1 MNYQQT
7 LDYLYKALPMFH
19 RVGAAAYKPDLS
31 NTIKICN
38 RLGNPQQYI
47 KCIHIAGTNG
57 KGSVSNM
64 FASVLQEAGY
74 RTGLYTSPHLK
85 DFRERIRIDGKM
97 ISKKYI
103 CSFVEKYQR
112 DFEKIQP
119 SFFEMTVGLAFQ
131 YFHEKKVD
139 IAVIETGLGG
149 RLDSTNV
156 ITPLISVITNIGY
169 DHMNLLGNTLSK
181 IAKEKAGIIKKDIP
195 VILGEEKKETINIF
209 RSTASKQHAPLYIA
223 SKNYKATVSPDSDSK
238 KKELLIADI
247 YLNKKLRYKKL
258 NMDLTG
264 HYQLKNCC
272 TVLQSMEVLKE
283 FLPVSEKHIRKGLSN
298 VALNTGF
305 EGRWQILSKKPLT
318 IADTG
323 HNIDGIKEVVLMLK
337 KQKYKKLHFVLGMV
351 NDKDISSILKLLPQN
366 AYYYFCK
373 AAIPRGLDTDILYEK
388 AVQHKLKGAVFSSVN
403 NALKAA
409 KENAGINDLI
419 FIGGSTFTVAE
430 VV

>member
-19 RVGAAAYKPDLS
+19 RVGAAAYKPDLT

-47 KCIHIAGTNG
+47 KCIHVAGTNG

-64 FASVLQEAGY
+64 IASVLQEAGY

-97 ISKKYI
+97 ISKKYV

-112 DFEKIQP
+112 DFNKIQP
-119 SFFEMTVGLAFQ
+119 SFFEMTVGLAFE
-131 YFHEKKVD
+131 YFYEKKVD

-156 ITPLISVITNIGY
+156 ITPLISIITNIGY
-169 DHMNLLGNTLSK
+169 DHMNLLGNTLPK
-181 IAKEKAGIIKKDIP
+181 IAKEKAGIIKKNIP
-195 VILGEEKKETINIF
+195 AVLGEEKKETINLF
-209 RSTASKQHAPLYIA
+209 RSTAKKQKATLYIA
-223 SKNYKATVSPDSDSK
+223 SKDYKTTVSSSK
-238 KKELLIADI
+238 KNNVLTVDVHH
-247 YLNKKLRYKKL
+247 NKKIQYKNL
-258 NMDLTG
+258 QLDLTG
-264 HYQLKNCC
+264 YYQLKNCC
-272 TVLQSMEVLKE
+272 TVLQSLEVLNDV
-283 FLPVSEKHIRKGLSN
+283 LPVSEKNIRKGLAN
-298 VALNTGF
+298 VCANTGF
-305 EGRWQILSKKPLT
+305 AGRWQILSQKPLT

-323 HNIDGIKEVVLMLK
+323 HNVDGIKEVLQMLK

-351 NDKDISSILKLLPQN
+351 NDKDISIILKLLPQK
-366 AYYYFCK
+366 ADYYFCK
-373 AAIPRGLDTDILYEK
+373 ADIPRGLDASLLKEEAIQY
-388 AVQHKLKGAVFSSVN
+388 KLKGEIYSSVN

-409 KENAGINDLI
+409 KKNAGVNDLI
-419 FIGGSTFTVAE
+419 FVGGSTFTVAE